1 MSLKALYK
9 HLRTDG
15 ILRADQDGGNPAKV
29 KRIGQK
35 TLRLLWIP
43 ARELN
48 GPKAEVA
55 QVTMT
60 EVSSEEL
67 PDEWK

>member
-1 MSLKALYK
+1 M
-9 HLRTDG
+9 
-15 ILRADQDGGNPAKV
+15 KV

-35 TLRLLWIP
+35 TIRLLWIP

-48 GPKAEVA
+48 GPKAEVQ

-60 EVSSEEL
+60 EVSEEL
-67 PDEWK
+67 PEEWT